1 VDVQEFAMP
10 LMRQALAIVV
20 LGFAMFTGIS
30 AGMAVAQSTATEPQL
45 FAVEIT
51 VGPRWD
57 QARPPQDQRFFKEHS
72 ANLRRMREAGVLVA
86 GARYSDKGL
95 LVVSAASMAEVRDQM
110 AQDPSIGA
118 GTFVYEVHS
127 LNVFYPGELK
137 AGPRR

>member
-1 VDVQEFAMP
+1 MP
-10 LMRQALAIVV
+10 RMRHALATVV
-20 LGFAMFTGIS
+20 LGFLMLSGAS
-30 AGMAVAQSTATEPQL
+30 AGVALAQPPSAEPQL
-45 FAVEIT
+45 FAVEIM
-51 VGPRWD
+51 VGPKWD
-57 QARPPQDQRFFKEHS
+57 QAKPPQDQRFFKEHS

-95 LVVSAASMAEVRDQM
+95 LVVSAASIAEVRDHM
-110 AQDPSIGA
+110 AQDPSISA